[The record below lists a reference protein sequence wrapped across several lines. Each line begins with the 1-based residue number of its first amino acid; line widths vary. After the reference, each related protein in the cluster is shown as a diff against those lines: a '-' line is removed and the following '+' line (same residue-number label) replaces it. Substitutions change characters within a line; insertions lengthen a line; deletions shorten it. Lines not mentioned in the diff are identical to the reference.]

1 MLLQQI
7 WVSPRWTW
15 QSLGKSFI
23 FFVFLMLQ
31 AADLE
36 ARRGHQFV
44 WKTGRNEMCW
54 FIYWILPEFENEV
67 LLPLCCFRSVRIG
80 TCETFG
86 KLCVCTDICD

>member
-1 MLLQQI
+1 MLLQQN
-7 WVSPRWTW
+7 WVSSRWTW

-54 FIYWILPEFENEV
+54 FIYQIFPEFENGV
-67 LLPLCCFRSVRIG
+67 LLLPYCFRLVGNG
-80 TCETFG
+80 T
-86 KLCVCTDICD
+86 